1 MNTEAHTVLAECKS
15 LVRTIQ
21 EKTAIFDRFMAV
33 NRRFSDHTSDLIA
46 AGDYEALNHMAQALE
61 QVLGDA

>member
-1 MNTEAHTVLAECKS
+1 MNMEANTVLAECKS

-33 NRRFSDHTSDLIA
+33 NRRFSDHTSDLIE
-46 AGDYEALNHMAQALE
+46 AGDYAALERMTQALE